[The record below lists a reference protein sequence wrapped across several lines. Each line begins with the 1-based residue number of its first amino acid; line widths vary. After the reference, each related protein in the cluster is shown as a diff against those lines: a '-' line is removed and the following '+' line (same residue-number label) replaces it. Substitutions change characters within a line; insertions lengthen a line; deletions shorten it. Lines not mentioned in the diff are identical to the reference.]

1 MTRWFLV
8 FSLVTLV
15 SGAAWADDA
24 RRLRVAAATLVQM
37 SERAESSQERLA
49 LLEEAHG
56 KLVEIQERYPSESTR
71 LLIYLGGERT
81 TLSLDRLHEMIAPL
95 RLAELEAGKLR
106 AVLGRAL
113 SPTTVDENGWADLHF
128 AAALDLP
135 ELVGALLD
143 AGADVAARLKSDKEP
158 LSARLKQSLTALGLV
173 TDIWRYAETPLH
185 MAAWN
190 SAREAAETL
199 IHRGAD
205 VNAKNGD
212 GMTPLHIAAW
222 TNAKEA
228 VATLIAGG
236 ADVNAR
242 TIVGW
247 TPLHVAASA
256 NAGGVA
262 TVLVDHGADIDAK
275 TDRDETPQ
283 HIAEGKKHHEVVKAL
298 KREAEV
304 LRKEMEGARQDAQ
317 TVREAAMAAGQETIS
332 EHSSSTRS
340 RDRINLLNQQIA
352 ALRLQLQRLE
362 DALQASKA
370 KNKATI
376 ADLGRRLKLALAHSF
391 RKLSKYRSG
400 FFGRLREV
408 LGDRADI
415 TVVGDRFVFQSE
427 VLFES
432 GSADLGQEGQL
443 QLGRFAETLREI
455 SAKIP
460 ADIPWII
467 RVDGHTDQRPIS
479 TTQFPSNW
487 ELSTARAI
495 AVTRFLQ
502 ANGIPPERLAAAGFG
517 EFQPLDPRHDMIAF
531 RRNRR
536 IEIKLTER

>member
-1 MTRWFLV
+1 
-8 FSLVTLV
+8 
-15 SGAAWADDA
+15 
-24 RRLRVAAATLVQM
+24 
-37 SERAESSQERLA
+37 
-49 LLEEAHG
+49 
-56 KLVEIQERYPSESTR
+56 
-71 LLIYLGGERT
+71 
-81 TLSLDRLHEMIAPL
+81 
-95 RLAELEAGKLR
+95 
-106 AVLGRAL
+106 
-113 SPTTVDENGWADLHF
+113 
-128 AAALDLP
+128 
-135 ELVGALLD
+135 
-143 AGADVAARLKSDKEP
+143 
-158 LSARLKQSLTALGLV
+158 
-173 TDIWRYAETPLH
+173 
-185 MAAWN
+185 
-190 SAREAAETL
+190 
-199 IHRGAD
+199 
-205 VNAKNGD
+205 
-212 GMTPLHIAAW
+212 
-222 TNAKEA
+222 
-228 VATLIAGG
+228 
-236 ADVNAR
+236 
-242 TIVGW
+242 
-247 TPLHVAASA
+247 
-256 NAGGVA
+256 
-262 TVLVDHGADIDAK
+262 
-275 TDRDETPQ
+275 
-283 HIAEGKKHHEVVKAL
+283 
-298 KREAEV
+298 
-304 LRKEMEGARQDAQ
+304 
-317 TVREAAMAAGQETIS
+317 MAAGQETIS

-376 ADLGRRLKLALAHSF
+376 AELGRRLNVALAH
-391 RKLSKYRSG
+391 RVRQLSKYRSG